1 MAMEMEKNKE
11 VIKYSSRINKKA
23 KKNGSKKI
31 ETSPETRRVKIK
43 KNGRRCLNLKR
54 GIPNFKG

>member
-1 MAMEMEKNKE
+1 MEMEKNKE

-23 KKNGSKKI
+23 KKNGLKKI
-31 ETSPETRRVKIK
+31 EINPETRRVKIK

-54 GIPNFKG
+54 GALNFKG

>member
-11 VIKYSSRINKKA
+11 AIKYSPRTDKKT
-23 KKNGSKKI
+23 KKNGLKKI

-43 KNGRRCLNLKR
+43 KTGRRCLNLKR
-54 GIPNFKG
+54 GTLNFNG